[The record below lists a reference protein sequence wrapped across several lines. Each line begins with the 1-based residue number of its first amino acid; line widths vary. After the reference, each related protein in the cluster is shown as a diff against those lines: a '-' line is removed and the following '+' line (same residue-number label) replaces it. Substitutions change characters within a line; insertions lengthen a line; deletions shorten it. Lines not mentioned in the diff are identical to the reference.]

1 MYIIIRNNNQQN
13 LLCVYKFLVLLITDS
28 WLHSLSTSSSENSA
42 ETFFL
47 YIIKLTGGVFYR
59 IKMPREERATY
70 FVLV

>member
-28 WLHSLSTSSSENSA
+28 WLHSSTPSSENSA